1 LVSSIFIGRV
11 AAAALAVAVAA
22 SISFG
27 EANTLAKRAEPGVK
41 SRIKAPA
48 AKYEPV
54 AFTDLPGWAKD
65 DHLAA
70 FKAFLKSCERVVA
83 GARDKAVDPPP
94 ALATACVEAMKT
106 AGQVNSKEGARAF
119 FERNFTPSTVI
130 NKTRPGMLTGY
141 YEPLLHGSRTKQ
153 GPYTTPIYKRP
164 SDLVTVV
171 PETHRGAVKRGTLT
185 HVRKTEAG
193 TEPYYTREQIDQ
205 GALKDKGLELLYFKD
220 PIDVFFMQIQGSG
233 RVKLTDGKTIR
244 VQYDGKNGHPY
255 SSIGRYL
262 IEKALLAA
270 DRVSMGTLISWLKAD
285 PERAKPV
292 LWYNASYVF
301 FREIKASDDPGAPL
315 GAMNVPLT
323 SGRSLA
329 FDPAFHAL
337 GTPVYVS
344 APSMRHVPN
353 VSGFHRLMV
362 GQDVGSAIK
371 GPERGDIFF
380 GSGDEAGKIAGGTK
394 HPAKFYVLVPN
405 APVAAKAAAQP
416 GKAAAQTS
424 Q

>member
-1 LVSSIFIGRV
+1 LFIRR
-11 AAAALAVAVAA
+11 AAAAVLAAAVVA
-22 SISFG
+22 SFAGG
-27 EANTLAKRAEPGVK
+27 EANPLTKQAEPGVK
-41 SRIKAPA
+41 SRIRVPA

-54 AFTDLPGWAKD
+54 AFTDLPGWAQD

-83 GARDKAVDPPP
+83 SARDKPADKVPPP
-94 ALATACVEAMKT
+94 SAALVIACGEGLKSAP
-106 AGQVNSKEGARAF
+106 QIISKDSARAF
-119 FERNFTPSTVI
+119 FERTFTPNTVI
-130 NKTRPGMLTGY
+130 NKTRPGVLTGY
-141 YEPLLHGSRTKQ
+141 YEPLLHGSRTKH
-153 GPYTTPIYKRP
+153 GAYTTPIYKRP
-164 SDLVTVV
+164 SDLVTVI

-185 HVRKTEAG
+185 HVRKTETG
-193 TEPYYTREQIDQ
+193 TEPYYTRAQIDQ

-233 RVKLTDGKTIR
+233 RVQLTDGKTIR

-270 DRVSMGTLISWLKAD
+270 DKVSMGTLISWLKAD
-285 PERAKPV
+285 TERAKPV

-301 FREIKASDDPGAPL
+301 FRELKSSDDQGAPL

-329 FDPAFHAL
+329 FDPAYHAL

-353 VSGFHRLMV
+353 VSGFNRLMV

-371 GPERGDIFF
+371 GPERGDIYF

-405 APVAAKAAAQP
+405 ATVAAKAAAQP
-416 GKAAAQTS
+416 GKAAAQTA

>member
-1 LVSSIFIGRV
+1 MFIRR
-11 AAAALAVAVAA
+11 AAAAVLAAAVVA
-22 SISFG
+22 SFSDG
-27 EANTLAKRAEPGVK
+27 ESSPLTKRAEPAVK
-41 SRIKAPA
+41 SKIRVPA
-48 AKYEPV
+48 AKYDAV
-54 AFTDLPGWAKD
+54 AFTDLPSWAQD

-70 FKAFLKSCERVVA
+70 FKAFIKSCERVVA
-83 GARDKAVDPPP
+83 SARDKPPDKVPPP
-94 ALATACVEAMKT
+94 SAALVTACAEGMKA
-106 AGQVNSKEGARAF
+106 AGQVTSKEAARAF
-119 FERNFTPSTVI
+119 FERTFTPSAVI

-153 GPYTTPIYKRP
+153 GAYVTPIYKRP
-164 SDLVTVV
+164 SDLVTVI
-171 PETHRGAVKRGTLT
+171 PETHRGAVKRGRLT
-185 HVRKTEAG
+185 HVRKTETG
-193 TEPYYTREQIDQ
+193 TEPYYTRAQIDQ

-220 PIDVFFMQIQGSG
+220 PIEVFFMQIQGSG
-233 RVKLTDGKTIR
+233 RVQLTDGKTIR

-255 SSIGRYL
+255 SSIARYL

-270 DRVSMGTLISWLKAD
+270 DRVSMGTLITWLKAD

-301 FREIKASDDPGAPL
+301 FREIKASDDQGAPL
-315 GAMNVPLT
+315 GAMSVPLT

-353 VSGFHRLMV
+353 VSGFNRLMI

-371 GPERGDIFF
+371 GPERGDIYF
-380 GSGDEAGKIAGGTK
+380 GSGEEAGKIAGSTK

-416 GKAAAQTS
+416 GKAAAQTP